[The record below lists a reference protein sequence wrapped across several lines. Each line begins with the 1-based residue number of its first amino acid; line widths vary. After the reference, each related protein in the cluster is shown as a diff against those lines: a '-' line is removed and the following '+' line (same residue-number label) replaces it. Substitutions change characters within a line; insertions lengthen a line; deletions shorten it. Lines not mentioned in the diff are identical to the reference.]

1 MKKINLT
8 DGTKIHCL
16 KETEALVLDEHIS
29 GYLEIG
35 IDISEKD
42 TIIDVGANIGVFGV
56 RLSQKFQNISIYSF
70 EPIPEIYK
78 SLKKNAELSL
88 NPNFKTYMMGLSNK
102 KQILDFTYYP
112 NSPALSTSHPE
123 VWQNDKNHF
132 NSAVE
137 GSILTMGSQFWW
149 SKLIPK
155 VFIPFIAKYLQA
167 NQQKISSQVITLSD
181 FVEKEKIQKIK
192 LLKIDCEGEEINV
205 LYGIQK
211 NHWEKIES
219 IVMEIND
226 INHNLKMAKSILSKN
241 GFQKIKLVKEKG
253 FEKTKLINLYATK

>member
-1 MKKINLT
+1 
-8 DGTKIHCL
+8 
-16 KETEALVLDEHIS
+16 
-29 GYLEIG
+29 
-35 IDISEKD
+35 
-42 TIIDVGANIGVFGV
+42 
-56 RLSQKFQNISIYSF
+56 
-70 EPIPEIYK
+70 
-78 SLKKNAELSL
+78 
-88 NPNFKTYMMGLSNK
+88 
-102 KQILDFTYYP
+102 
-112 NSPALSTSHPE
+112 
-123 VWQNDKNHF
+123 
-132 NSAVE
+132 
-137 GSILTMGSQFWW
+137 MGSQFWW

-226 INHNLKMAKSILSKN
+226 INHNLTYGIDYSTIFNSRPRKKTTTHQKS
-241 GFQKIKLVKEKG
+241 QR
-253 FEKTKLINLYATK
+253 

>member
-16 KETEALVLDEHIS
+16 KETEALVLDEHIN

-35 IDISEKD
+35 LEISAKD
-42 TIIDVGANIGVFGV
+42 AINDVGANIGVFGM
-56 RLSQKFQNISIYSF
+56 RLSQKFKNIPIYSF

-78 SLKKNAELSL
+78 TLKKNAEDSQ
-88 NPNFKTYMMGLSNK
+88 NPNFKTYMMGISNK
-102 KQILDFTYYP
+102 AQLLEFTYYP

-132 NSAVE
+132 NYAIQ
-137 GSILTMGSQFWW
+137 GSISSMRSKFWW
-149 SKLIPK
+149 SKLIPNF
-155 VFIPFIAKYLQA
+155 FIPFIARYLQS

-181 FVEKEKIQKIK
+181 FIKKEKIQKIQ

-205 LYGIQK
+205 LSGVQK
-211 NHWEKIES
+211 THWRKIES

-226 INHNLKMAKSILSKN
+226 INHNLKMAKNILSKN
-241 GFQKIKLVKEKG
+241 GFQKIKLIKEKG
-253 FEKTKLINLYATK
+253 FEKTNLINLYATK